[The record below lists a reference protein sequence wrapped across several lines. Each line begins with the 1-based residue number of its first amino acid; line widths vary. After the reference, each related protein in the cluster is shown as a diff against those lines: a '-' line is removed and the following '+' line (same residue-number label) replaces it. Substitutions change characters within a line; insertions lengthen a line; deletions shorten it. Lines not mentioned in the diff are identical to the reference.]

1 MEIFENKNP
10 IIGIIKGTLISF
22 LVTLIALTVF
32 SVLLVYTDLSE
43 DTIKPVIITVT
54 GISILIGSSIGTR
67 KIRKNGLITGGG
79 IGAIY
84 ILIIFCISSIMN
96 SSFSL
101 NLVSAIMIGVGIVGG
116 VLGGIIGVN
125 TK

>member
-67 KIRKNGLITGGG
+67 KIHKNGLITGGG

-84 ILIIFCISSIMN
+84 VLIIFCISSIMN

>member
-22 LVTLIALTVF
+22 LVTLISLTVF

-101 NLVSAIMIGVGIVGG
+101 SPISAIMIGVGIVGG